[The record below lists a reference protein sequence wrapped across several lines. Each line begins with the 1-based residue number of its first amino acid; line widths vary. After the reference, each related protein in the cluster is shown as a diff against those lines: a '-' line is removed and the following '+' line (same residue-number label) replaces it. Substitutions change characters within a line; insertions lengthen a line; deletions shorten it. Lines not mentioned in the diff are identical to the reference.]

1 MHYRRRRVPLLAI
14 PLLLVVAIAGY
25 LVGYRHAPAS
35 PAAGPQT
42 TSRIASGADVLI
54 EYPSSWQHI
63 SSAPAIPGL
72 ALTRELALA
81 ADGTHTQAGLISGQ
95 LPAGEPSPLPAA
107 FRQGLRAVPTTELL
121 DFLGG
126 QAYKYSRLKIAGY
139 PSTQTLNLYVIP
151 NPGNGPTA
159 IGCYAAQAY
168 AAVLSECEQIIA
180 KVTLVGQSQFD
191 LTPDPKYARQLGTL
205 IRTLDSERLQLR
217 LRMRASKSPTA
228 LGALAKT
235 LAAKLAAAAA
245 GLSPLEPPI
254 AAGGAQAALGSAFLT
269 AQSAYEA
276 LGLSA
281 HEERAGSYAPDL
293 RRVERAEAGVDT
305 ALESFA
311 LLGYGRS

>member
-1 MHYRRRRVPLLAI
+1 MPLLIA
-14 PLLLVVAIAGY
+14 VAIAGY
-25 LVGYRHAPAS
+25 LVGHRHAPAS
-35 PAAGPQT
+35 PTAAFAE

-54 EYPSSWQHI
+54 EFPSSWQHI
-63 SSAPAIPGL
+63 RSAPAIPGL

-81 ADGTHTQAGLISGQ
+81 ADGTDAHAGLISGQ

-107 FRQGLRAVPTTELL
+107 FRQVLHGLPSTQLL

-126 QAYKYSRLKIAGY
+126 QAYKYSHLAIAGY

-159 IGCYAAQAY
+159 IGCYATKAY
-168 AAVLSECEQIIA
+168 IAVLAECEQIVA

-191 LTPDPKYARQLGTL
+191 LTPDANYAKQLGTL
-205 IRTLDSERLQLR
+205 VHTLDSERLLLR
-217 LRMRASKSPTA
+217 RRMRTSKSAVA

-235 LAAKLAAAAA
+235 LAAKLAAAAN

-254 AAGGAQAALGSAFLT
+254 AAGAAQAALGSALLA

-276 LGLSA
+276 LGTSA
-281 HEERAGSYAPDL
+281 KARRSSSYAADL
-293 RRVERAEAGVDT
+293 TRVEHAETGVDT

>member
-1 MHYRRRRVPLLAI
+1 MYYRRRSVPLLAI
-14 PLLLVVAIAGY
+14 PVLLAVAIAGY

-35 PAAGPQT
+35 PAAGLQK

-54 EYPSSWQHI
+54 EYPSSWQHTT
-63 SSAPAIPGL
+63 SAPTIPGL
-72 ALTRELALA
+72 ALTRELVLA
-81 ADGTHTQAGLISGQ
+81 ADGTHAQAGLISGQ
-95 LPAGEPSPLPAA
+95 LPAGESSPLPAT
-107 FRQGLRAVPTTELL
+107 FRAGLRAMPRTELL

-126 QAYKYSRLKIAGY
+126 QAYKYSHLEIADY
-139 PSTQTLNLYVIP
+139 PPAQTLDLYVIP

-159 IGCYAAQAY
+159 IGCYAAKAY
-168 AAVLSECEQIIA
+168 AAVLSECEQIVA

-191 LTPDPKYARQLGTL
+191 LTPEPNYARQLGTL

-217 LRMRASKSPTA
+217 RRMRAGKSPAA

-245 GLSPLEPPI
+245 GLSPLEPPL
-254 AAGGAQAALGSAFLT
+254 AAGGAQAALGSALLT

-276 LGLSA
+276 LGVSA
-281 HEERAGSYAPDL
+281 RAERTSSYAPDL
-293 RRVERAEAGVDT
+293 TRVERAEAGVDT

-311 LLGYGRS
+311 LLGYGRT